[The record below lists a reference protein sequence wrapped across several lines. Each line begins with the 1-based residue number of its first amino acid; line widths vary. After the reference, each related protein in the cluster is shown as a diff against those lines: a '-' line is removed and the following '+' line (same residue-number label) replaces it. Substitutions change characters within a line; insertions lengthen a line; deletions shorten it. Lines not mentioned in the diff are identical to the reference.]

1 MHIFAKFYLLD
12 SKNSISVSKE
22 KGDRKYMT
30 KDHKYELLNSEIILK
45 DLEARKLSIEKQI
58 PRLQK
63 RIDAA
68 PPGTLRIAKSHN
80 HYQFFQKYRA
90 EEDTGTYI
98 PKSNQ
103 ALPSKLAQKDYDTKL
118 LEVLKQQHKVID
130 KFLKDFDP
138 DAARQVYEKLN
149 STRKQLVKPEFL
161 SDEEYIKQWM
171 SVPYT
176 RPPFKENT
184 SEFFTAKGERVR
196 SKSEILIADALNRHN
211 IPYRCEFPVYSGGV
225 IYAAPD
231 FNCLNVRLR
240 KEYYWEHLGKMG
252 DEGYADTNKD
262 KLDKYTLEPGFDET
276 RLIITMETG
285 NKPLNTKVIEE
296 KIRKY
301 LL

>member
-1 MHIFAKFYLLD
+1 
-12 SKNSISVSKE
+12 
-22 KGDRKYMT
+22 MT
-30 KDHKYELLNSEIILK
+30 KEHKYEFINAEDLRK
-45 DLEARKLSIEKQI
+45 DLKIRKLMIEKQLI
-58 PRLQK
+58 KLKK
-63 RIDAA
+63 RIDTA
-68 PPGTLRIAKSHN
+68 PSGTLRVAKSNSHE
-80 HYQFFQKYRA
+80 QFFQRRNIYDNPGA
-90 EEDTGTYI
+90 YI
-98 PKSNQ
+98 PRKDQ
-103 ALPSKLAQKDYDTKL
+103 ALAAKLAQKDYDTKL
-118 LEVLKQQHKVID
+118 LEVLKQQHKTID
-130 KFLKDFDP
+130 RFLKDFNP
-138 DAARQVYEKLN
+138 EAAKQVYEKLN
-149 STRKQLVKPEFL
+149 TTRQQLVKPEFL
-161 SDEEYIKQWM
+161 TDEEFINQWM

-184 SEFFTAKGERVR
+184 SEHYTAKGERVR
-196 SKSEILIADALNRHN
+196 SKSEILIADALNRYN

-252 DEGYADTNKD
+252 DESYADTNKD
-262 KLDKYTLEPGFDET
+262 KMDKYALEPDFDET

>member
-1 MHIFAKFYLLD
+1 
-12 SKNSISVSKE
+12 
-22 KGDRKYMT
+22 MT
-30 KDHKYELLNSEIILK
+30 KYHRYELINTEELQK
-45 DLEARKLSIEKQI
+45 DLEVRKLMIEKQLI
-58 PRLQK
+58 KLKK
-63 RIDAA
+63 RIDDA
-68 PPGTLRIAKSHN
+68 PPGTLRVSKSHN
-80 HYQFFQKYRA
+80 HNQFFQKFSP
-90 EEDTGTYI
+90 EEHPGIYI
-98 PKSNQ
+98 SKDN
-103 ALPSKLAQKDYDTKL
+103 LPLITKLAQKDYDTRL
-118 LEVLKQQHKVID
+118 LEVLKQQHKTID
-130 KFLKDFDP
+130 KFLKDFNT

-149 STRKQLVKPEFL
+149 TTRQLLVKPEFI
-161 SDEEYIKQWM
+161 SDEEYVKRWM

-184 SEFFTAKGERVR
+184 PEYYTAKGERVR
-196 SKSEILIADALNRHN
+196 SKSEILIADALFRHN

-225 IYAAPD
+225 IFAAPD

-252 DEGYADTNKD
+252 DEGYMGTNKD
-262 KLDKYTLEPGFDET
+262 KLDKYALEPSFDES

>member
-1 MHIFAKFYLLD
+1 
-12 SKNSISVSKE
+12 
-22 KGDRKYMT
+22 MT
-30 KDHKYELLNSEIILK
+30 KYHRYELINAEDLRK
-45 DLEARKLSIEKQI
+45 DLEVRKFLIEKQLI
-58 PRLQK
+58 KLKK
-63 RIDAA
+63 RIDVA
-68 PPGTLRIAKSHN
+68 PLGTLRVSKSHN
-80 HYQFFQKYRA
+80 YEQFFQKFSPG
-90 EEDTGTYI
+90 EHPGIYI
-98 PKSNQ
+98 PRTNQ
-103 ALPSKLAQKDYDTKL
+103 LLAAKLAQKDYDTKL